1 MDVQTDR
8 AFLPASEA
16 ATRYLIA
23 TITAPK
29 SGRVS
34 ERPALNVA
42 LVLDRSGSMGGSK
55 LRLAKQAVG
64 QAIAVLDERDRLAV
78 VCYDNEVDTILGSTK
93 AGAEAKALANSRLS
107 QIDARGNT
115 NLSGG
120 WERGVEQVS
129 LDDSGSALRRVLLLS
144 DGLANEGETNPDV
157 LAARAALL
165 RAQGVA
171 TSTFGLGADFDEVLM
186 SRLATEGGGHFYFI
200 EHPAQIP
207 DILTSELGESLDV
220 VSRDARLIVQ
230 GGAGVS
236 VVPMTGHRV
245 EAQGEELHV
254 RLGDLVSE
262 QQVTVVVALHW
273 LPRPIGVPAIVA
285 LRLTDRDGVL
295 FPQPLPVEFEVVDA
309 ARNRAQP
316 VNVAVLVAA
325 AQQMAAMARERA
337 TQANRQG
344 DYRAAGGILAEAARD
359 IRALAP
365 GTPELEVIVHE
376 LGEQAH
382 EFSAAMSAME
392 LKRAHFATHSER
404 LSRDET
410 GKARRRKAVVRS

>member
-8 AFLPASEA
+8 AFLPAGEA

-78 VCYDNEVDTILGSTK
+78 VCYDNEIDTILGTTK

-129 LDDSGSALRRVLLLS
+129 LDDSGSALRRVLLVS

-220 VSRDARLIVQ
+220 VARDVRFVIW

-245 EAQGEELHV
+245 EAHREDLHV

-285 LRLTDRDGVL
+285 VSVTDRDTVF
-295 FPQPLPVEFEVVDA
+295 FPEPMPVDFEVVDA
-309 ARNRAQP
+309 ARNKAQP
-316 VNVAVLVAA
+316 INLAVLVAA
-325 AQQMAAMARERA
+325 AVQIAAMARDRA
-337 TQANRQG
+337 TEANRRG
-344 DYRAAGGILAEAARD
+344 DYRIAGALLAEAARD

-365 GTPELEVIVHE
+365 GASELNRIADELEDQ
-376 LGEQAH
+376 GRD
-382 EFSAAMSAME
+382 FSEAMSAME
-392 LKRAHFATHSER
+392 LKRAHFENHAAMT
-404 LSRDET
+404 SRDAM
-410 GKARRRKAVVRS
+410 GKARKVRAR